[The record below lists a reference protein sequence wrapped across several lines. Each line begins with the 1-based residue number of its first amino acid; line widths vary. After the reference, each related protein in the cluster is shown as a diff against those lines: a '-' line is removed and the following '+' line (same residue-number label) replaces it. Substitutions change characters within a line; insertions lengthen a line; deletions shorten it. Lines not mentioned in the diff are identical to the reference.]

1 MNKRIGFILMVVFGL
16 MILNV
21 KAGILD
27 NTVRLT
33 VDGNGNPISTTSNN
47 QLEVIFAAPTAGQ
60 QDLSVTN
67 IITFGIDHESPNFY
81 NEYDAEV
88 TLDVTT
94 YNASNVQNGNFQIT
108 LNIGHH
114 PLSNQNYTDAV
125 SHLFSD
131 AYRFVAEVSE
141 IKVDGVLA
149 SELPKNTY
157 IDGFVAI
164 NKNYD
169 FVTDIE
175 FDLAIAHSVA
185 SQDCNAEE
193 VEMLTL
199 TWSSHPAGAFEYQLE
214 WAFVNS
220 YDGDGGELLE
230 SVLPYDFKNNSTR
243 VTTASLN
250 YKIPLLFE
258 KGYILYR
265 VRAVGKDVN
274 GNYLFGIWTND
285 AANKP
290 EKGTVDQFTHKF
302 HHTGEHDKKKNWQLT
317 TTFAEE
323 GKKKEVI
330 NYADGS
336 NRSRQS
342 VTRINS
348 TKDVIVAETIY
359 DFQGRP
365 AINVLPVP
373 VKKEDCEDEN
383 YEPAIRFYPE
393 FNVNDGGVSY
403 TKQDFDLD
411 DENNDCVSL
420 TNPMG
425 TQNGASNYYSPI
437 NPDKNNQQAFLPDA
451 KKYPFT
457 QVEYTPDNTG
467 RIRRQSGVG
476 EDFMLNTTHETKYLY
491 GKPDQIYLDRL
502 FGSEVGY
509 AAHYKK
515 NAVIDANGQVSV
527 SYLDQEGRVVATAL
541 AGTVDN
547 GMIPLESETDA
558 TKQLTVDYFEK
569 NAVGVSSVNTINT
582 TGNGIEFS
590 KEILVII
597 PGDYIISYDV
607 NNDPFEEEC
616 LPDICFNCV
625 YELEVKITDGCGE
638 VIKDNTNNDVY
649 FSGFTGSFI
658 QGENGVTFT
667 TNCENNSYINN
678 THTYTAN
685 LVAGN
690 YTISKTLILHQ
701 PAIDYYAEIYKDA
714 ENNTCG
720 QTLQDFIDAEMA
732 QVDTSSCYITCES
745 CVAALGTKEDFVS
758 NGVGTA
764 IQYDLLV
771 KECMEPCDIPSLCE
785 TRYQQLLADVSP
797 GGQYGKYLNN
807 LGQIVYDLYWL
818 SVFSDLNYL
827 PINYNSALWRI
838 PNYEATDNYA
848 YYDEFGDSARV
859 TIVVDNSTGSPVYIP
874 NVTDVTKVYY
884 HNASNTYYT
893 YPQYLSL
900 SDFMNAWQPSWAKSL
915 VMYHPEY
922 CYYETCNG
930 YTNEDL
936 NGSSSDAFDKLLM
949 STKTFANAVTAGL
962 IIPDPSNTSLF
973 VFNDYFTANTT
984 HPYDPFWVEHPDY
997 AANFQVKFNDYSS
1010 GFNMLQVA
1018 AIMTNCGA
1026 TASYSDAANIPLIC
1040 KDFGNHNI
1048 IPGDETDDDIWNLFV
1063 SLYLG
1068 QKQVQQAA
1076 YEQEVAMGP
1085 DGCYNGC
1092 IGETGYQP
1100 YADGF
1105 FSYPPDPNQF
1115 YNMTQPCN
1123 FVRYYYYTGKTKRF
1137 QTTDDLPVST
1147 VEETTYQHYLQTG
1160 QCPNAFNLQQ
1170 LFSELALKQ
1179 KFIVD
1184 NTSLSD
1190 YGSFVS
1196 TILSGNNYDLSSAVF
1211 PPTFWEIDNN
1221 SGNIFQ
1227 ATIAIPDAPAFNC
1240 AITFDA
1246 SVANLPSWDWTNVIG
1261 FSGLQATGTSGGL
1274 YTFDVVATINDN
1286 GTISHHSIS
1295 GTTCLDIQN
1304 CQFQGVC
1311 EPNEL
1316 AVSVQAIM
1324 SLLAVQHHN
1333 PDFDPNTETSPIV
1346 SPSYNLFGY
1355 TIPNP
1360 DTDPS
1365 APPTIQDPTKDYEA
1379 QMNLALLNT
1388 LQSTNTE
1395 LVWSYLPPP
1404 TNTLRIASTTSPY
1417 ALDLHLLSV
1426 DPVGYANILGIAYFN
1441 NIQSENEHYVGF
1453 DAYDINGD
1461 FLATYRAEAL
1471 LFNTS
1476 IQVYTPVEMGKCELP
1491 RPVNCSETEHLVLE
1505 DLNELLKDVLVTK
1518 NYNVYASPKM
1528 TTLLQSHLPANIT
1541 SNESSTSVG
1550 ANWLNL
1556 NIPGCTIALT
1566 IDRVNNVTP
1575 ALNFTHVV
1583 DLGAVIATGP
1593 IQQNNYY
1600 NFYATALFDN
1610 GNDTYVDT
1618 IRGSSCLPLKNCD
1631 QCTVYDLFPD
1641 TTTPTPPIPDPGNE
1655 ASRIVIDDS
1664 PITYREYKQT
1674 VDSVNVALNLT
1685 EVDSNYIKPVD
1696 YKTYFKKRYTT
1707 VAKTY
1712 KHFAKGFN
1720 PEMDDI
1726 SYLKKPEKFN
1736 TNYGHL
1742 YNMEKEYHRYTKA
1755 VQKYNSRIVAPLD
1768 SMQVMDIVAFT
1779 KMKVPVKHNNDY
1791 VNYLQEYPQQD
1802 TIAAKELTDFFV
1814 DEQVVMAAAEPTD
1827 SCEILYNE
1835 YTVAYNNYSD
1845 YATKECMVN
1854 LVLASYDDVVDHNL
1868 CCSAESRDIFR
1879 TYIATFD
1886 TSLTDCPKNIPLVD
1900 VGNTVCD
1907 KPTTDP
1913 RDCVRNFELY
1923 VEAIYA
1929 YNESVHAQQNNHQL
1943 FIFPSKEFALFE
1955 KMGFCECVGEYLNY
1969 LYSYINDTTGTLL
1982 PLPDLI
1988 YNVGTCTE
1996 LKLEECTIQYFQYD
2010 NAINKYNE
2018 SDFANQTNYYLTS
2031 LYNDEETFKQA
2042 GACGETMYRYME
2054 YLEEL
2059 VTVPIDPNFPPQPP
2073 RDFEQYSEPVNDCED
2088 IYNDYVQTIADF
2100 NASTYAQQNNI
2111 VVFDVFG
2118 SAEELINN
2126 TNACECVSSYTN
2138 YLLGFIN
2145 QGTPEPEAGFMLLA
2159 AAEPTFSYIEDFC
2172 KYKPA
2177 SDCDNAYLDY
2187 MESLQTY
2194 NSYVLENDFDLN
2206 YSWPVVTQI
2215 YSSTEFTSSGMCDCV
2230 EPLMAYINAVTS
2242 GYNIPH
2248 NVVLNTEQIAF
2259 INNKLDLD
2267 KHCLEPPCV
2276 PAVVPMDTITPGYIE
2291 YANPCV
2297 EQMLSVATHNAEQAY
2312 NQYIQD
2318 VLGGFA
2324 DQYRQH
2330 CLGAIENLT
2339 ATFDDKEYHYTLYY
2353 YDQAGNLVRTIP
2365 PEGVDVLP
2373 TTSSFDAVSQNI
2385 NSDRTNSERT
2395 IFTNHGLPT
2404 TYLYNSLNQLVRQD
2418 VPDHDKMDLY
2428 NFSLTA
2434 GLDNNLVV
2442 TAVQFVN
2449 NNKGY
2454 LTGYKNM
2461 GSFNRGYLYTTS
2473 DGGVS
2478 WTRLYDLV
2486 ASNLKKVQWIDDDI
2500 AYAIGSEGI
2509 LVHTIDGGSNWDM
2522 VDLYHLGVSVQLN
2535 DLYFTDATHGIAVGN
2550 NGVAIGING
2559 TTPAVYSIGSST
2571 TTLTGV
2577 TKNGSNYYVTAL
2589 VQPSGQQPYG
2599 TVFTAPTTSLSS
2611 WTQLNKVQA
2620 PDYNDVVFVNSTV
2633 AYAGGNNG
2641 LLVKTINAGADWY
2654 MVETT
2659 HRKHFKQLYF
2669 LTENDGV
2676 ALLDGVTAGS
2686 SGMYS
2691 TNDGGVNW
2699 TAVNASDVY
2708 HSFYLYKKSATTA
2721 ELLAVGDNGK
2731 VERVLMQSGS
2741 VANTIGINFTTPL
2754 SLKAVW
2760 CKEIS
2765 PSKIKAFV
2773 SDGNDLY
2780 YCENIKSSSPT
2791 WRNFEGN
2798 FTNITHIN
2806 AENFTVTL
2814 PAIDISGIVLDGAE
2828 LIGFNINYEQVGTI
2842 PDPNDPNAPDIPVYD
2857 NVLHIGTAIH
2867 NDVADVEVLTSG
2879 SDIYAYRTSGQMF
2892 AVEPNSQGFP
2902 TIIPSFTFT
2911 PPANYSSLALF
2922 NNSTFL
2928 LTATDGKISNYA
2940 GSWLEQTEHVRP
2952 HQLNDISLINTQLVA
2967 VGKRALLL
2975 AVANDN
2981 TTPHLLKTNELMSNW
2996 NALKAYPTN
3005 NAIIVGDG
3013 GVVKNIDLA
3022 NNYQI
3027 TSINTNST
3035 EQLNDVAVV
3044 GTDFYIAGNNGST
3057 WFADN
3062 VSGMYTSILGN
3073 GGISFNGVAASPSGK
3088 VVFVGNNSSVFRS
3101 TSSTMYKIKQVF
3113 TPALRKVHFT
3123 NAAYGYVVG
3132 DNYTARYTTN
3142 GGQSFGVVL
3151 PQSGFVPN
3159 QVPQLTS
3166 VFTTKNNEAYLTG
3179 KSQYLG
3185 KATALTTMP
3194 VAAGSSG
3201 DDFNDITFTS
3211 TNHGFIVGGNGS
3223 SSVVIGTTNGGAN
3236 WNTITSTANA
3246 LNGIHGFKR
3255 SNTFVAVGDAGQ
3267 VVGFDGTNTFTNNIQ
3282 PTVSVPNLHDVYFHD
3297 DINGYA
3303 VGENGTLL
3311 KTTSASTF
3319 NTQTGV
3325 ITALTW
3331 DLKPLNETL
3340 LGQTLDAN
3348 KNLYTVD
3355 FADRYNGFVG
3365 GEYTAGSTSV
3375 PMGYAR
3381 LFNDESEMFSTR
3393 FFYDRLGRLV
3403 ASQNTKQFNATP
3415 NRYSYTLYDVLGRI
3429 KEVGEKDEN
3438 TNLAFS
3444 TIFGADVSGL
3454 YNPNTIDDTKFLAW
3468 VDGDGERKQVTKT
3481 YYDVPMVATTA
3492 IDFPTDFA
3500 QENLRK
3506 RVATVTY
3513 EELFDNDDETYQFA
3527 THYHYD
3533 IHGNVKSLLHD
3544 NPTLSTQH
3552 SSLNTQR
3559 YKRMDYTYDLISG
3572 NVKMVSYQNEQP
3584 DAWHH
3589 AYEYDADNRIHAV
3602 YTSTYIDAAKP
3613 EFSPFTT
3620 YTGGTFWEEDARY
3633 HYYHHGP
3640 LARVELGENNVQG
3653 VDYAYMINNWQKG
3666 INAANL
3672 NPTNDM
3678 GKDGETTV
3686 TNSNRYFARDAFSY
3700 TLNYFNNDYE
3710 SIETFTTP
3718 TNFIASTAAAT
3729 YLQTEAPNLYN
3740 GNISSMVTSLIDINS
3755 SSPTYQQP
3763 IPQLSAYQYDRLN
3776 RVRQMKA
3783 YRDIDL
3789 ANNTW
3794 GDGSTYDGSYETQLT
3809 YDANGNI
3816 LTMKRNGAANVNL
3829 AMDDFTYTYKKTTNG
3844 YNSNNNQLMH
3854 VNDNTAYSSNYA
3866 NDLDDQG
3873 VFSAGNENYAY
3884 DEIGNQTQDKS
3895 EDIIHQEWNVYG
3907 KVQSV
3912 TRYSGSTK
3920 QNLVFNYNAQGK
3932 RIAKHLYLFDA
3943 NDENVWENSTYY
3955 VHDAQGNV
3963 MAVYNLTAS
3972 GSSGLSYK
3980 VTERNIYGSSSIGAN
3995 KTAVELIAAT
4005 TPTDE
4010 FTHTIGDR
4018 HFNLTNFRNDVLTT
4032 ITDKKIPIEDDQ
4044 NVGMIAYYNPSIVR
4058 ISDTYLYGMPQ
4069 PERSFG
4075 VEEGR
4080 LGYQNQEMVN
4090 EINGKPATHYT
4101 ADYWEYNTLT
4111 ARRENNDPV
4120 VKPFESPYSTFSGNP
4135 IYYSDVLGN
4144 TVEGATEEDA
4154 QQSKQEIS
4162 NAFNNNKNFDQF
4174 FKLGEDGK
4182 TFEKI
4187 KLNDFNKFLTKES
4200 GFNEEQKALA
4210 RGLVKTIN
4218 ASYNITVKFDDSFGP
4233 GGLLKATGKT
4243 TAIAIIGLAN
4253 SYLPFGG
4260 GEKLQ
4265 SNRTAIFIHEVVG
4278 EGRVLGNTGD
4288 FNFYINREESIRDN
4302 KGDPRK
4308 DFLLRKID
4316 LEIIQTENLY
4326 NSYRTNGFLR
4336 SGGEHYVPLEDQNK
4350 IGLIPN
4356 QLKSLYYVT
4365 GEALE
4370 KGGK

>member
-1 MNKRIGFILMVVFGL
+1 MVVFGL

-149 SELPKNTY
+149 TELPKNTY

-383 YEPAIRFYPE
+383 YEPVIRFYPE

-411 DENNDCVSL
+411 DENDDCGSF

-476 EDFMLNTTHETKYLY
+476 EDFMLNTTHETNYLY

-590 KEILVII
+590 KEILVIT

-607 NNDPFEEEC
+607 NNDPFEEDC

-638 VIKDNTNNDVY
+638 VIKDNTNNDVH
-649 FSGFTGSFI
+649 FSGFTGSFV

-930 YTNEDL
+930 YTNEDV

-962 IIPDPSNTSLF
+962 IIPDPSNSGLF
-973 VFNDYFTANTT
+973 VLNDYFTANTN

-997 AANFQVKFNDYSS
+997 AANFQIKFNDYAS

-1040 KDFGNHNI
+1040 KDFGNHNV
-1048 IPGDETDDDIWNLFV
+1048 IPGDETDDDIWNMFV

-1184 NTSLSD
+1184 NTSLSE

-1221 SGNIFQ
+1221 SGDQFQ
-1227 ATIAIPDAPAFNC
+1227 AIITIPDAPAFNC

-1246 SVANLPSWDWTNVIG
+1246 SAANLPSWDWTNVIG

-1295 GTTCLDIQN
+1295 GTTCLDVQN

-1324 SLLAVQHHN
+1324 SLLAVQHHK
-1333 PDFDPNTETSPIV
+1333 PDFDPNTETPPIV
-1346 SPSYNLFGY
+1346 SNSYNLYGHT
-1355 TIPNP
+1355 TI
-1360 DTDPS
+1360 
-1365 APPTIQDPTKDYEA
+1365 DPTEDYEA

-1404 TNTLRIASTTSPY
+1404 TNTLRIASTTSSY

-1426 DPVGYANILGIAYFN
+1426 DPVGFANILGIAYFN

-1461 FLATYRAEAL
+1461 YLATFHAEAL

-1476 IQVYTPVEMGKCELP
+1476 TEVYTPVEMGDCELP

-1528 TTLLQSHLPANIT
+1528 TTLLQSHLPANVT

-1583 DLGAVIATGP
+1583 DLGEVIATGP

-1655 ASRIVIDDS
+1655 TSRLIVDES
-1664 PITYREYKQT
+1664 PITYRDYKQT
-1674 VDSVNVALNLT
+1674 VDSVNIALNLIET
-1685 EVDSNYIKPVD
+1685 DSNYIKPVD
-1696 YKTYFKKRYTT
+1696 YKTYFKKRYTS

-1720 PEMDDI
+1720 PEIDDI
-1726 SYLKKPEKFN
+1726 NYLKKPEKFN
-1736 TNYGHL
+1736 ANYGHL
-1742 YNMEKEYHRYTKA
+1742 YNMEKEYSRYTKA
-1755 VQKYNSRIVAPLD
+1755 VQKYNSRITAPLD
-1768 SMQVMDIVAFT
+1768 SMQVMDLVAFT
-1779 KMKVPVKHNNDY
+1779 KLKVPVKHNNDY

-1802 TIAAKELTDFFV
+1802 TIAAKELTAFFV

-1835 YTVAYNNYSD
+1835 YSIAYKAYSD

-1886 TSLTDCPKNIPLVD
+1886 TSLTECPTNIPFVD
-1900 VGNTVCD
+1900 IGNTVCD

-1943 FIFPSKEFALFE
+1943 FIFPSKDYFLFE
-1955 KMGFCECVGEYLNY
+1955 KMGFCDCVADYLNY
-1969 LYSYINDTTGTLL
+1969 LQNYIEDTSGTLL

-1988 YNVGTCTE
+1988 YNVGTCTD

-2018 SDFANQTNYYLTS
+2018 SDFANQTGYYLTS
-2031 LYNDEETFKQA
+2031 LYADEETFKLA
-2042 GACGETMYRYME
+2042 GACGELMYRYME

-2073 RDFEQYSEPVNDCED
+2073 RDFEEYSEPVNECEE
-2088 IYNDYVQTIADF
+2088 IYNNYVQTIADF
-2100 NASTYAQQNNI
+2100 NASSYAQQNNI

-2118 SAEELINN
+2118 SADELINN
-2126 TNACECVSSYTN
+2126 TNACECVSSYIK

-2145 QGTPEPEAGFMLLA
+2145 QGVPAPQAGLMLLA
-2159 AAEPTFSYIEDFC
+2159 AAEPTFSHIEDFC
-2172 KYKPA
+2172 KYRPA
-2177 SDCDNAYLDY
+2177 SDCDQAYLDY

-2215 YSSTEFTSSGMCDCV
+2215 YSSSEFTASGMCDCV

-2478 WTRLYDLV
+2478 WTRMYDLV

-2559 TTPAVYSIGSST
+2559 TTPAVYSIGGST

-2577 TKNGSNYYVTAL
+2577 TKNGNNYYVTAL

-2599 TVFTAPTTSLSS
+2599 AVFTAPTASLTT

-2676 ALLDGVTAGS
+2676 ALLDGVTPGS

-2699 TAVNASDVY
+2699 TAVNASNVY

-2721 ELLAVGDNGK
+2721 ELLAVGDDGK
-2731 VERVLMQSGS
+2731 VERVLMQSGN

-2760 CKEIS
+2760 AKEIS
-2765 PSKIKAFV
+2765 SSKIKALV
-2773 SDGNDLY
+2773 SDGADLY

-2791 WRNFEGN
+2791 WRNFGGG
-2798 FTNITHIN
+2798 FTNITLIN
-2806 AENFTVTL
+2806 ATDFGATL
-2814 PAIDISGIVLDGAE
+2814 PALDVNGTLLLNNNDLIEFRIDYYQTGVVDDGNGN
-2828 LIGFNINYEQVGTI
+2828 L
-2842 PDPNDPNAPDIPVYD
+2842 IPVYD
-2857 NVLHIGTAIH
+2857 NVINTGSALLL
-2867 NDVADVEVLTSG
+2867 NNVADVTAFETSG
-2879 SDIYAYRTSGQMF
+2879 QHTIYAYSTTGNISKIVPTSQ
-2892 AVEPNSQGFP
+2892 PNPRP
-2902 TIIPSFTFT
+2902 TGIPLTYLSASTLISA
-2911 PPANYSSLALF
+2911 PANYNSLSMLGESNVLLASLTGELQIY
-2922 NNSTFL
+2922 ST
-2928 LTATDGKISNYA
+2928 
-2940 GSWLEQTEHVRP
+2940 SWSEQTEHVRP

-2981 TTPHLLKTNELMSNW
+2981 TTPHLLKTNALMSNW

-3013 GVVKNIDLA
+3013 GVVKNIDLT
-3022 NNYQI
+3022 NNYQL
-3027 TSINTNST
+3027 TSINTTST

-3101 TSSTMYKIKQVF
+3101 SSSTMYKIKQVF

-3132 DNYTARYTTN
+3132 DNYTARYTQN

-3151 PQSGFVPN
+3151 PQNGFVPN

-3185 KATALTTMP
+3185 KANALTTTLVVP
-3194 VAAGSSG
+3194 AGNSG

-3211 TNHGFIVGGNGS
+3211 TNKGFVVGGNGS
-3223 SSVVIGTTNGGAN
+3223 SAVVLTSINAGAN
-3236 WNTITSTANA
+3236 WNTVSGAPGKP
-3246 LNGIHGFKR
+3246 LNGVFGFKR
-3255 SNTFVAVGDAGQ
+3255 SNSIVAVGNEATVLGCYLDA
-3267 VVGFDGTNTFTNNIQ
+3267 TNNPIVNNFT
-3282 PTVSVPNLHDVYFHD
+3282 PANAITTENLHDVYFHD

-3311 KTTSASTF
+3311 KTTGASTF
-3319 NTQTGV
+3319 DTQTGV

-3348 KNLYTVD
+3348 KNLYTID
-3355 FADRYNGFVG
+3355 FSDRYNGFVG

-3403 ASQNTKQFNATP
+3403 ASQNTKQFNASP

-3468 VDGDGERKQVTKT
+3468 ITGDGERKQVTKT

-3513 EELFDNDDETYQFA
+3513 EDLFDGDDETFQFA
-3527 THYHYD
+3527 THYNYD

-3544 NPTLSTQH
+3544 NPELAARS

-3572 NVKMVSYQNEQP
+3572 NVKMVSYQNGQP

-3589 AYEYDADNRIHAV
+3589 AYEYDADNRITAV
-3602 YTSTYIDAAKP
+3602 YTSTYKDAAKP
-3613 EFSPFTT
+3613 EFSPFN
-3620 YTGGTFWEEDARY
+3620 YTGAAFWEEDARY

-3653 VDYAYMINNWQKG
+3653 VDYAYTLQGWLKG
-3666 INAANL
+3666 VNSETLLAER
-3672 NPTNDM
+3672 DM
-3678 GKDGETTV
+3678 GKDGNTSSV
-3686 TNSNRYFARDAFSY
+3686 SGFAKDAFGFSLGYHNSDY
-3700 TLNYFNNDYE
+3700 TPIDG
-3710 SIETFTTP
+3710 
-3718 TNFIASTAAAT
+3718 AAT
-3729 YLQTEAPNLYN
+3729 FLTGKTGSDLQNNTANLYN
-3740 GNISSMVTSLIDINS
+3740 GNISSMVTTITTPVTF
-3755 SSPTYQQP
+3755 SPEPSFEILAQ
-3763 IPQLSAYQYDRLN
+3763 SNAYTYDRLN
-3776 RVRQMKA
+3776 RLRESKSF
-3783 YRDIDL
+3783 
-3789 ANNTW
+3789 ANLDYDNNLW
-3794 GDGSTYDGSYETQLT
+3794 MNSGNPYDGRYHNQFT
-3809 YDANGNI
+3809 YNANGGM
-3816 LTMKRNGAANVNL
+3816 LTALMKN
-3829 AMDDFTYTYKKTTNG
+3829 AMGEIIDNQTYHRATNG
-3844 YNSNNNQLMH
+3844 VGKYINNRTYAITDAATQTSGEDLLDQQAFDNTVLSNNNYGF
-3854 VNDNTAYSSNYA
+3854 T
-3866 NDLDDQG
+3866 
-3873 VFSAGNENYAY
+3873 
-3884 DEIGNQTQDKS
+3884 EIGERNKNLS
-3895 EDIIHQEWNVYG
+3895 ADIESITWNVYG
-3907 KVQSV
+3907 KKTAVKRTAASGKNNV
-3912 TRYSGSTK
+3912 T
-3920 QNLVFNYNAQGK
+3920 FNYDTQNN
-3932 RIAKHLYLFDA
+3932 RIAKHVYTSD
-3943 NDENVWENSTYY
+3943 DVWINSEYY
-3955 VHDAQGNV
+3955 VRDAQGNL
-3963 MAVYNLTAS
+3963 MATYRLEAS
-3972 GSSGLSYK
+3972 SSSGLSYEL
-3980 VTERNIYGSSSIGAN
+3980 TERHIYGSSSIGIL
-3995 KTAVELIAAT
+3995 TTPVELIGT
-4005 TPTDE
+4005 IPGQGY
-4010 FTHTIGDR
+4010 THTLGDR
-4018 HFNLTNFRNDVLTT
+4018 RFNGSNHLGNVLSVF
-4032 ITDKKIPIEDDQ
+4032 TDKKLPLDID
-4044 NVGMIAYYNPSIVR
+4044 NNGMIDGYLPDVIAANDYAPFGSRLAERTFNKELYPNSFNGKRESAELDGEQDYGERDYDPKKREFDKDDKLITQEQKYPELSPYQFASNTPIMAIDLDGLEARIIHRQELNDGTTKITIVKDSREKGFNLINKKGKPLVEDQKSTFVIIRDKDGKIVKTYERPKEVPLFKDEQQVEDNLEQQNPKNSSNVERLSLVDKNGDVFNESGTGETGTVSEDRKKKYPAGTILTG
-4058 ISDTYLYGMPQ
+4058 SDVIKDTKK
-4069 PERSFG
+4069 
-4075 VEEGR
+4075 EGR
-4080 LGYQNQEMVN
+4080 YGCTTCTRTGTYDELQNENGPDFHNEAPLN
-4090 EINGKPATHYT
+4090 EI
-4101 ADYWEYNTLT
+4101 DE
-4111 ARRENNDPV
+4111 
-4120 VKPFESPYSTFSGNP
+4120 
-4135 IYYSDVLGN
+4135 
-4144 TVEGATEEDA
+4144 
-4154 QQSKQEIS
+4154 
-4162 NAFNNNKNFDQF
+4162 
-4174 FKLGEDGK
+4174 
-4182 TFEKI
+4182 
-4187 KLNDFNKFLTKES
+4187 
-4200 GFNEEQKALA
+4200 
-4210 RGLVKTIN
+4210 
-4218 ASYNITVKFDDSFGP
+4218 
-4233 GGLLKATGKT
+4233 
-4243 TAIAIIGLAN
+4243 
-4253 SYLPFGG
+4253 
-4260 GEKLQ
+4260 
-4265 SNRTAIFIHEVVG
+4265 
-4278 EGRVLGNTGD
+4278 
-4288 FNFYINREESIRDN
+4288 
-4302 KGDPRK
+4302 
-4308 DFLLRKID
+4308 
-4316 LEIIQTENLY
+4316 
-4326 NSYRTNGFLR
+4326 
-4336 SGGEHYVPLEDQNK
+4336 
-4350 IGLIPN
+4350 
-4356 QLKSLYYVT
+4356 
-4365 GEALE
+4365 
-4370 KGGK
+4370 